1 MPVTDSHSHEW
12 LGIWLSPHKQLWDGE
27 SHHGATMVLRQGK
40 KQGVCRQDM
49 GDADSG
55 EAELVFLINIFP
67 LLLLQCCSVSKSGV
81 DLFLVECM
89 WRVMGT

>member
-1 MPVTDSHSHEW
+1 MPVMDSHSHV
-12 LGIWLSPHKQLWDGE
+12 GFWLSPHKQLWDGE
-27 SHHGATMVLRQGK
+27 SHHGAAMVLRQGK

-67 LLLLQCCSVSKSGV
+67 LLLQCCSVSKSGV
-81 DLFLVECM
+81 DLFLWSVC
-89 WRVMGT
+89 GG